1 MKKILLS
8 FLIIS
13 VYGLGLT
20 WLNLDS
26 SRISKAIESANLD
39 NSLPKKDCCSN
50 SAEKTN
56 ISSFEIKN
64 LEVIKN

>member
-1 MKKILLS
+1 MKRILLS

-39 NSLPKKDCCSN
+39 NSLPNKDCCPN
-50 SAEKTN
+50 STEKT
-56 ISSFEIKN
+56 SSPPFEIKN

>member
-1 MKKILLS
+1 MKRILLS

-39 NSLPKKDCCSN
+39 NSLPNKDCCPN
-50 SAEKTN
+50 SAEKTS
-56 ISSFEIKN
+56 IPPFEIKN

>member
-26 SRISKAIESANLD
+26 YRISKAIESANLD
-39 NSLPKKDCCSN
+39 NSLPKKDCCPN

>member
-39 NSLPKKDCCSN
+39 NNLTNKDCCPK
-50 SAEKTN
+50 SAEKTS
-56 ISSFEIKN
+56 ISTFEIKN

>member
-1 MKKILLS
+1 MKRILLS

-26 SRISKAIESANLD
+26 YRISKAIESANLD
-39 NSLPKKDCCSN
+39 NSLPNKDCCPN
-50 SAEKTN
+50 SAEKTS
-56 ISSFEIKN
+56 ISPFEIKN

>member
-1 MKKILLS
+1 MD
-8 FLIIS
+8 FC
-13 VYGLGLT
+13 LT

-26 SRISKAIESANLD
+26 YRISKAIESANLD
-39 NSLPKKDCCSN
+39 NSLPKKDCCPN

>member
-26 SRISKAIESANLD
+26 YRISKAIESANLD
-39 NSLPKKDCCSN
+39 NSLQKKDCCLN

-64 LEVIKN
+64 LEMIKN